1 MTVTPRL
8 SWLVAVLVALT
19 ALSACKT
26 PRSVQ
31 ELSDE
36 VIVGNVRTIAF
47 YREYDPGVEHAMTRW
62 DKPITIAYV
71 GEITERQRKE
81 LDNHLAELAHLSGR
95 DFVHVAP
102 DQADVVAF
110 LAPDAFE
117 RVLDTYRDDYRRFFR
132 SDDAMEDVTRE
143 MAGETLCFG
152 RIITKTRSGSLE
164 QAMVVIPTEI
174 DRFLVRSCIIE
185 ELTQVMGPVN
195 DSDDIKPSIFNDS
208 SGNLLLSDHDRLIIR
223 VLYDDR
229 LQAGMTWDQAE
240 PIVRQIVADL
250 RH

>member
-1 MTVTPRL
+1 MVPRL
-8 SWLVAVLVALT
+8 TWLVAALVALL
-19 ALSACKT
+19 ALNACKT
-26 PRSVQ
+26 PRSVH

-36 VIVGNVRTIAF
+36 DIVENVRTIAF

-71 GEITERQRKE
+71 GDITERQRKE
-81 LDNHLAELAHLSGR
+81 LDDHLDELSHLSGR
-95 DFVHVAP
+95 SFVHVAP
-102 DQADVVAF
+102 DQADVIAF

-117 RVLDTYRDDYRRFFR
+117 RVLDTYREDYRRFFR
-132 SDDAMEDVTRE
+132 SDDSMERVTQE
-143 MAGETLCFG
+143 MAGEALCFG
-152 RIITKTRSGSLE
+152 RIITNNRSGSLE

-174 DRFLVRSCIIE
+174 DRFLVSSCIIE

-195 DSDDIKPSIFNDS
+195 DSDDISPSIFNDS

-229 LQAGMTWDQAE
+229 LQAGMTWAEAE
-240 PIVRQIVADL
+240 PLVRQIVTDL

>member
-1 MTVTPRL
+1 MCRL
-8 SWLVAVLVALT
+8 PWLLAVLVALT
-19 ALSACKT
+19 TLSACKT

-31 ELSDE
+31 ELSDD
-36 VIVGNVRTIAF
+36 VIVENVRTIAF

-62 DKPITIAYV
+62 D
-71 GEITERQRKE
+71 ERQLKE
-81 LDNHLAELAHLSGR
+81 LDDHLDELARLSGR

-117 RVLDTYRDDYRRFFR
+117 RVLDTYRTDYRRFFS
-132 SDDAMEDVTRE
+132 SDDAMERVTQE
-143 MAGETLCFG
+143 MAGEALCFG
-152 RIITKTRSGSLE
+152 RIITNSRSGSLE
-164 QAMVVIPTEI
+164 QAMVVIPTQI

-229 LQAGMTWDQAE
+229 LQAGMSWEQAE
-240 PIVRQIVADL
+240 PFVRQIVTDL